1 MTRLLA
7 ALLLYCACWI
17 AHAEQTV
24 LEVIA
29 LRYRPVEQV
38 LPVLQ
43 PLVVPGGTVTGMNNQ
58 LIVRTTPK
66 NLAELKEVLAR
77 IDTRPRR
84 LMISVRQDAD
94 VDRESS
100 GARPARVWRS
110 DGSRAARIAQQVQVI
125 EGGQAMIRIGESTP
139 VRSRQ
144 YVGQAADGRAYAE
157 AHEYRDTDRGFVVV
171 PRLNGDDV
179 TLELSAAA
187 DTLRSPRTGAVD
199 VQRLQTTVSGRLGEW
214 IEVAGI
220 GDEAIERDS
229 DILASSRAASRES
242 RRVLLKVDEVR

>member
-1 MTRLLA
+1 MVLSL
-7 ALLLYCACWI
+7 CACAI

-29 LRYRPVEQV
+29 LRYRPLEQV

-43 PLVVPGGTVTGMNNQ
+43 PLVAPGGTVTGMNNQ

-66 NLAELKEVLAR
+66 NLAELKGVLAR

-94 VDRESS
+94 IDRESG
-100 GARPARVWRS
+100 GASVRAGARVWRS
-110 DGSRAARIAQQVQVI
+110 DGSRAANIAQQVQVI

-139 VRSRQ
+139 VRTRQ
-144 YVGQAADGRAYAE
+144 YVGQGADGRAYYEEHA
-157 AHEYRDTDRGFVVV
+157 YRDTDRGFVVV
-171 PRLNGDDV
+171 PHLNGDEV

-187 DTLRSPRTGAVD
+187 DTLRTPRTGAVD
-199 VQRLQTTVSGRLGEW
+199 VQRVQTTLSGRLGEW

-220 GDEAIERDS
+220 GEDAIERDS
-229 DILASSRAASRES
+229 DILASTRDARRES
-242 RRVLLKVDEVR
+242 RRVLLKVDEIK

>member
-1 MTRLLA
+1 MKRLWL
-7 ALLLYCACWI
+7 ALLLMTAWCVVR
-17 AHAEQTV
+17 AEQTV

-43 PLVVPGGTVTGMNNQ
+43 PLVAPGGTLTGMNNQ

-66 NLAELKEVLAR
+66 NLAELKAVLAR

-94 VDRESS
+94 VDREAS

-110 DGSRAARIAQQVQVI
+110 DGSRAANIAQQVQVI
-125 EGGQAMIRIGESTP
+125 EGGRALIRIGESTP
-139 VRSRQ
+139 VRTRQ
-144 YVGQAADGRAYAE
+144 YVGQGADGRAYYE
-157 AHEYRDTDRGFVVV
+157 AREYRDTDRGFVVV
-171 PRLNGDDV
+171 PRLNGEEV
-179 TLELSAAA
+179 TLELSATA
-187 DTLRSPRTGAVD
+187 DTLRAPRTGAVD
-199 VQRLQTTVSGRLGEW
+199 VQRVQTTLSGRLGEW

-220 GDEAIERDS
+220 GEDAVEGDS
-229 DILASSRAASRES
+229 DILASTREARRES
-242 RRVLLKVDEVR
+242 RRVLLKVDEIR